1 MQEHADFCLKHGTN
15 CVVNRPRTDLNL
27 CNRPQGIFS
36 GSLIVGNAGNCCQ
49 GWSAE
54 GKRARKAHSS
64 QHAWNSWLAQRRE
77 LALRSE
83 EDMSFQECTELWD
96 VEGCLVKPL
105 EDSHTVVHT
114 TVGPSTLGWPTSR
127 NRLLSAGLSSNSLV
141 WLGPTGADAVKQDFE
156 AVFARSCMLTGSVF
170 CQEDDAERAEWYER
184 KLKQKCFF
192 GSKLPEGEKLM
203 RKILTPGQLQRLEAY
218 GKLRPEHQALDGTFI
233 CDLDHWPN
241 SPGPDFGPM
250 FPVLL
255 RHGTIL
261 DMNTGKFAMNLDR
274 FLALGFQMSKTLNH
288 RFEWPLARYVL
299 SASDRELQGLT
310 GNCQSVPAILAWQLY
325 VFCNTA
331 RLEPRYVTRQPS
343 PSESQDGDE
352 EEGSA

>member
-1 MQEHADFCLKHGTN
+1 MGCPHLMQEHADFCLKHCTN

-49 GWSAE
+49 GWSSE

-83 EDMSFQECTELWD
+83 EDMFFQECTELWD

-127 NRLLSAGLSSNSLV
+127 NRLLSVGLSSNSLV

-170 CQEDDAERAEWYER
+170 FQEDTQSG
-184 KLKQKCFF
+184 LN
-192 GSKLPEGEKLM
+192 G
-203 RKILTPGQLQRLEAY
+203 
-218 GKLRPEHQALDGTFI
+218 
-233 CDLDHWPN
+233 
-241 SPGPDFGPM
+241 
-250 FPVLL
+250 
-255 RHGTIL
+255 
-261 DMNTGKFAMNLDR
+261 MN
-274 FLALGFQMSKTLNH
+274 
-288 RFEWPLARYVL
+288 
-299 SASDRELQGLT
+299 AS
-310 GNCQSVPAILAWQLY
+310 
-325 VFCNTA
+325 
-331 RLEPRYVTRQPS
+331 
-343 PSESQDGDE
+343 
-352 EEGSA
+352 